1 MRNTFLFYYQLFDMQ
16 SQENAVHYVKNAVGV
31 KKVSQNYSKEY
42 N

>member
-1 MRNTFLFYYQLFDMQ
+1 MQ